1 MKWTFKNTN
10 DYFHAIHHEGVVL
23 SANVSKQILQ
33 NGFAVADALLS
44 IVHILGMGSSNR
56 CV

>member
-10 DYFHAIHHEGVVL
+10 DYFHAIHHEGVVV